1 MKDAINK
8 IVVTTEDNRA
18 LEITV
23 LLVFELP
30 EFNKK
35 YVLYYLENDNADENV
50 TMFISEFNPITNEI
64 KEIDKDEIDIIKNVY
79 LEIKKDA
86 LKDFEKAERQDLI
99 DLTKRE
105 IEILQEYLP
114 KQLSRDE
121 VKAEVQKI
129 ISEIGATSM
138 KDMGKVMKSAKEKIG
153 AQADG
158 RTINEVVKGLLA

>member
-50 TMFISEFNPITNEI
+50 TM
-64 KEIDKDEIDIIKNVY
+64 
-79 LEIKKDA
+79 
-86 LKDFEKAERQDLI
+86 
-99 DLTKRE
+99 
-105 IEILQEYLP
+105 
-114 KQLSRDE
+114 
-121 VKAEVQKI
+121 
-129 ISEIGATSM
+129 
-138 KDMGKVMKSAKEKIG
+138 
-153 AQADG
+153 
-158 RTINEVVKGLLA
+158 

>member
-1 MKDAINK
+1 MKKIKFIGNIPIAFILLSFAGVFLVSESANRMLLFITSAYFLYLVISINK

-86 LKDFEKAERQDLI
+86 LKEDNI
-99 DLTKRE
+99 
-105 IEILQEYLP
+105 
-114 KQLSRDE
+114 
-121 VKAEVQKI
+121 
-129 ISEIGATSM
+129 
-138 KDMGKVMKSAKEKIG
+138 
-153 AQADG
+153 
-158 RTINEVVKGLLA
+158 

>member
-1 MKDAINK
+1 MKDVINK

-86 LKDFEKAERQDLI
+86 LKEDNI
-99 DLTKRE
+99 
-105 IEILQEYLP
+105 
-114 KQLSRDE
+114 
-121 VKAEVQKI
+121 
-129 ISEIGATSM
+129 
-138 KDMGKVMKSAKEKIG
+138 
-153 AQADG
+153 
-158 RTINEVVKGLLA
+158 

>member
-1 MKDAINK
+1 MAKVTSLGKKDAINK

-64 KEIDKDEIDIIKNVY
+64 KEINKDEIDILLN
-79 LEIKKDA
+79 EINYFDSSPQDNNIYGIYDYIIFSTKKA
-86 LKDFEKAERQDLI
+86 ISEVLKD
-99 DLTKRE
+99 
-105 IEILQEYLP
+105 ILE
-114 KQLSRDE
+114 DF
-121 VKAEVQKI
+121 
-129 ISEIGATSM
+129 
-138 KDMGKVMKSAKEKIG
+138 
-153 AQADG
+153 
-158 RTINEVVKGLLA
+158 

>member
-35 YVLYYLENDNADENV
+35 YVLYYLEN
-50 TMFISEFNPITNEI
+50 PITNEI

-86 LKDFEKAERQDLI
+86 LKEDNI
-99 DLTKRE
+99 
-105 IEILQEYLP
+105 
-114 KQLSRDE
+114 
-121 VKAEVQKI
+121 
-129 ISEIGATSM
+129 
-138 KDMGKVMKSAKEKIG
+138 
-153 AQADG
+153 
-158 RTINEVVKGLLA
+158 